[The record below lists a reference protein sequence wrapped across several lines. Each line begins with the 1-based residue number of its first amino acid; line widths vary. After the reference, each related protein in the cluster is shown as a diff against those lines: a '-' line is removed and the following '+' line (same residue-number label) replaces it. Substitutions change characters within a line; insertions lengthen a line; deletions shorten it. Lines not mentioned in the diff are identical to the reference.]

1 MADDYLT
8 RQHIRRD
15 EELTGNIQKKRSL
28 GFRCSKA
35 LHRMLQDYQLY
46 LLIAPTVAYF
56 VIFHYLPMYG
66 IQMAFQNF
74 NPIRGFSGSK
84 WVGLAN
90 FTKYV
95 NGPYFSKTLVNTL
108 LLSLYSMA
116 ASIPLAIIF
125 ALMLNAVPG
134 RIFKKIVQTATYAPH
149 FISVVVL
156 VGMLK
161 LFLSPN
167 FGVVNLMLE
176 KLGYERINF
185 MQKSSYF
192 RHLYVWSGIWQ
203 GLGWS
208 TIIYLAALSGINPEL
223 HEAAI
228 VDGASKVQRI
238 WHIDLP
244 GILPTIVTLLILS
257 AGRVLSVGFEKVYL
271 MQNNVNASTS
281 EVISTYAYKIGIEQA
296 RYSFS
301 ATVSLFNSVIN
312 AAFLLIVNFISK
324 KLTNSSLF

>member
-1 MADDYLT
+1 
-8 RQHIRRD
+8 
-15 EELTGNIQKKRSL
+15 
-28 GFRCSKA
+28 
-35 LHRMLQDYQLY
+35 MLQDYQLY
-46 LLIAPTVAYF
+46 LLIAPTIAYF

-66 IQMAFQNF
+66 IQMAFMNF

-90 FTKYV
+90 FKKYI
-95 NGPYFSKTLVNTL
+95 NGPYFSRTLLNTL
-108 LLSLYSMA
+108 LLSLYSMTA
-116 ASIPLAIIF
+116 AIPLAITF

-134 RIFKKIVQTATYAPH
+134 KVFKKIVQTATYAPH
-149 FISVVVL
+149 FISTVVM

-167 FGVVNLMLE
+167 FGVVNLIIE

-185 MQKSSYF
+185 MQKASYF

-208 TIIYLAALSGINPEL
+208 TIIYLAALAGINPEL

-228 VDGASKVQRI
+228 VDGASKLQRI

-281 EVISTYAYKIGIEQA
+281 EVISTYAYKMGLEQA

-301 ATVSLFNSVIN
+301 ATVSLFNSVVN
-312 AAFLLIVNFISK
+312 ATFLLIVNFISR
-324 KLTNSSLF
+324 KLTDSSLF